1 MNTFILHV
9 ILGIFLATGLSV
21 GKYSQNWLC
30 LLSFFFLFG
39 VYLFWAASQILQ
51 ELLNL
56 LSVLGA

>member
-1 MNTFILHV
+1 MNIILN
-9 ILGIFLATGLSV
+9 IIFGIFLGTVLFIGKETGN
-21 GKYSQNWLC
+21 GLC